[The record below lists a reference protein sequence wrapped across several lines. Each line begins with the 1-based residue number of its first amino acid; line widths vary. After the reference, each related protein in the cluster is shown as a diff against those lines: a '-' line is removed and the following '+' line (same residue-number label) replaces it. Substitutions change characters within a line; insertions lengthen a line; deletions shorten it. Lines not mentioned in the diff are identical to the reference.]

1 MCIWKTQREVKFLNF
16 SHISWERRNVSKKNK
31 YFSIFLWPSRDET
44 ISDILDVILLLL
56 LEFRTRMTHDEGSFS
71 LIHEW
76 TFSLKYILSP
86 CSCRTIQKKTTTL
99 SIRRMNEISKPVK
112 WRENRKN
119 SISRIENDSK
129 RITLKEMKISYMRG
143 TMTTCVLPFLYVVC
157 ELWIVECWVKN
168 RVFSRD
174 ENGIFLSHF
183 VTWKVEGWYTFVLIY
198 YAFVTFGFYS
208 IFINAS
214 LFYTWCQNFQIR
226 PAIALFNSY
235 SHPRNT
241 TSHMTNLQNFWQL
254 SSFQV
259 HTSVWGKSQKDVH

>member
-1 MCIWKTQREVKFLNF
+1 MFQRKIN
-16 SHISWERRNVSKKNK
+16 
-31 YFSIFLWPSRDET
+31 IFLYFYDRQEMKQFPTYST
-44 ISDILDVILLLL
+44 SFCYCFLS
-56 LEFRTRMTHDEGSFS
+56 LELAWHMMKVLSLSFTNEHFHSNIFFRHV
-71 LIHEW
+71 HVVQY
-76 TFSLKYILSP
+76 K
-86 CSCRTIQKKTTTL
+86 KKTTTL